1 MNETIKQ
8 GKVPETLFKYRSW
21 DDNTKKI
28 LQNLEIYLPSISKL
42 NDPFEGSIPYIYDHE
57 ELTEENIYEAMTIT
71 GKRIFPSYNPSQLHM
86 AVLDQMSEKSLFNE
100 NYLKERSEDSIKHID
115 KTFGIF
121 SLTTE
126 KNNYLMW
133 SHYANSHQGICIG
146 FNSDKIGNDIEGLL
160 LKVTYQKKLPLNTIF
175 GEDTIIFAKRML
187 GTKSDVWTYEN
198 EYRITKYNGANKSF
212 QISHDSITEII
223 LGCKI
228 SPSDKA
234 EIINIVSANLKDC
247 SIYETVLSRTKFE
260 LELRKI

>member
-42 NDPFEGSIPYIYDHE
+42 NDPFEGSIPYIYDQE
-57 ELTEENIYEAMTIT
+57 ELTYYNIYKATTIT
-71 GKRIFPSYNPSQLHM
+71 GRRVFPSYNSSQLHKE
-86 AVLDQMSEKSLFNE
+86 VLGQMSKKLLFNE
-100 NYLKERSEDSIKHID
+100 DYLKVRSEDSIKHID

-146 FNSDKIGNDIEGLL
+146 FNSDKIGNDIKGLL
-160 LKVTYQKKLPLNTIF
+160 LEVTYQKTLPLNTIF
-175 GEDTIIFAKRML
+175 DEDTITFAKKIL

-198 EYRITKYNGANKSF
+198 EYRIMKCNGANESF
-212 QISHDSITEII
+212 TISHDSITEII

-234 EIINIVSANLKDC
+234 EIIDIVSANLKDC